1 MRKAVF
7 LDRDGVINQ
16 ERGDYTYRIDQFH
29 FNPGVFEALKRAQ
42 DKGYMLFIITNQGG
56 IAKGRYTHEDV
67 DRLHDYMLKEF
78 KKHGIEIQEVY
89 YCPHHSDTEN
99 CLCRKPKPLLIEKAV
114 ARFRIN
120 PVASFFVGDRDRDVE
135 AAERA
140 RMKGIKINSNDN
152 LNDYFS
158 QIIPGY

>member
-1 MRKAVF
+1 MRKAIF

-42 DKGYMLFIITNQGG
+42 DKGYMLIVITNQGG
-56 IAKGRYTHEDV
+56 IAKKRYTHEDV
-67 DRLHDYMLKEF
+67 DRVHDYMLKEF
-78 KKHGIEIQEVY
+78 KKHGIAVQEVY
-89 YCPHHSDTEN
+89 YCPHHSDSEN
-99 CLCRKPKPLLIEKAV
+99 CLCRKPKPLLIEKAL
-114 ARFRIN
+114 ARFQVN

-140 RMKGIKINSNDN
+140 RIKGIKINSNDN

>member
-1 MRKAVF
+1 VRKAIF

-42 DKGYMLFIITNQGG
+42 NKGYMLIVITNQGG
-56 IAKGRYTHEDV
+56 IAKKRYTHEDV
-67 DRLHDYMLKEF
+67 DRVHDYMLKEF
-78 KKHGIEIQEVY
+78 KKHGIVVQEVY
-89 YCPHHSDTEN
+89 YCPHHSDSEN
-99 CLCRKPKPLLIEKAV
+99 CLCRKPKPLLIEKAL
-114 ARFRIN
+114 ARFQVN
-120 PVASFFVGDRDRDVE
+120 PVASFFVGDRDRDIE

-140 RMKGIKINSNDN
+140 RIKGIKINSNDN